1 MHNRA
6 KPLESKAKPYKNND
20 ATLPLF
26 SETSIMAVFHH
37 ALIET
42 IEACNIFLVSKEKFK
57 TNNLIVAFPDAD
69 CSLRFV
75 EPSCSDEKQSVSP
88 SPQQILLTAYVY
100 QGGVRGEDSDTL
112 FRSPTNYCMF
122 DSLSL

>member
-6 KPLESKAKPYKNND
+6 KSLETRAKLYKNND

-37 ALIET
+37 ALLET

-57 TNNLIVAFPDAD
+57 TNNIM
-69 CSLRFV
+69 
-75 EPSCSDEKQSVSP
+75 EMH
-88 SPQQILLTAYVY
+88 I
-100 QGGVRGEDSDTL
+100 
-112 FRSPTNYCMF
+112 
-122 DSLSL
+122 